1 MSALRGVACVLASL
15 ALVAFA
21 TTCSKAPPRRNVL
34 LITIDTLRA
43 DRVGAPNTDAT
54 RPATTPN
61 LDRLGVRFTHAST
74 PRAKTTP
81 ALASLMTGLYPH
93 EHGVR
98 DVLNPLELRFP
109 TLAERFRAGGWR
121 TGAIVGNYVLQAR
134 FSGLERGFEQWTE
147 ELPQTQGVPPED
159 VPQRLARSLTDGALA
174 ALGLEESGS
183 HDAGPRARVAAP
195 GEPWFVWLHYMD
207 PHGAYEPP
215 AEQRVFHSPSEV
227 IPGVSGDA
235 HAASRRFIAE
245 YNVPAEARLA
255 DGRIDAAKVRDLYDG
270 EVRFVDAEIGRLIE
284 RLRASGEL
292 EGTLV
297 VVTADHGESLGE
309 HDYWFEHGR
318 DAYEASC
325 RVPLI
330 VRFPERERAQDE
342 RRAVTCSEDLSLV
355 DVAPTLIDWAGLPGL
370 VSPDAEPG
378 GMRGESRLEAWRG
391 RRMPVHPVF
400 GEKVDRVEVSQA
412 IQSKTVRVGDWK
424 LVQRFAQGAPRGSS
438 VTAAG
443 GTLALLDEQLFDLR
457 ADSREEHAL
466 DAGSVRDAPIE
477 ELRRALARFV
487 AADVRFAAVAA
498 ELERRREELRRVD
511 PEAVRRVE
519 SLGY

>member
-1 MSALRGVACVLASL
+1 MSARSIVPQAFASI
-15 ALVAFA
+15 ALVVFA
-21 TTCSKAPPRRNVL
+21 TTCSRTPPRMNVL

-43 DRVGAPNTDAT
+43 DRVLSFSGDAA
-54 RPATTPN
+54 RPLTTPN
-61 LDRLGVRFTHAST
+61 LDRLAYGGLHFTHVST

-98 DVLNPLELRFP
+98 DVLSPLELRFP

-159 VPQRLARSLTDGALA
+159 VPQRLARSLTDGALT
-174 ALGLEESGS
+174 ALGLDDANASAA
-183 HDAGPRARVAAP
+183 HDAGPRARVAAS

-215 AEQRVFHSPSEV
+215 AEQRVFHSPSEL
-227 IPGVSGDA
+227 IPEVSSDA
-235 HAASRRFIAE
+235 HAASRRFVAE
-245 YNVPAEARLA
+245 YNVPAEARLP

-270 EVRFVDAEIGRLIE
+270 EVRYVDAEIGRLIE

-292 EGTLV
+292 EHTLV

-330 VRFPERERAQDE
+330 VRFPGQREPEEND
-342 RRAVTCSEDLSLV
+342 RRTAVRVEDLSLV
-355 DVAPTLIDWAGLPGL
+355 DIAPTLIEWAGLPALTLGKPEANE
-370 VSPDAEPG
+370 V
-378 GMRGESRLEAWRG
+378 RGESRLEAWRG
-391 RRMPVHPVF
+391 RVMPARPVF
-400 GEKVDRVEVSQA
+400 GEKVDRVEVRDA

-424 LVQRFAQGAPRGSS
+424 LVQRFAQ
-438 VTAAG
+438 VAG
-443 GTLALLDEQLFDLR
+443 GKLTLLDEQLFDLR
-457 ADSREEHAL
+457 ADPREEREI
-466 DAGSVRDAPIE
+466 DAAVTRDAPIE

-487 AADVRFAAVAA
+487 GADTRFGAVAA

-511 PEAVRRVE
+511 PQAVRRVE